1 MADSVDLKSAM
12 ASAPKNWG
20 RWGPDD
26 ELGTLNFLSK
36 KEILRGMRAV
46 KQGKVISLGLLIG
59 RKEGDIVFPGRST
72 TIHLMTQDEGSY
84 KSGNLQPMPGGLK
97 YADDAVFMYI
107 QGTTQC
113 DAIGHAWY
121 GDKIYNGYS
130 ADTTTGGLRKASIV
144 PIAEKGIVGRGVLL
158 DIPRYKGVK
167 HLAKGEAVT
176 LDDMLGAAEKQKV
189 EIQKHDIVVVRT
201 GYIAVFYNEGSDA
214 YFKGGVNEPGITYS
228 KKLVDWF
235 HKKEIS
241 AYAADTLSS
250 EQTHSTTTNTMVPM
264 HIFLMNYLGIPIQE
278 ILWLEELADDC
289 AKDHQYDF
297 LYACAPLKF
306 VGATGSPINPLAI
319 K

>member
-1 MADSVDLKSAM
+1 MKEEVEYEDALK
-12 ASAPKNWG
+12 SAPKNWG
-20 RWGPDD
+20 RWGPND
-26 ELGTLNFLSK
+26 ELGTLNFLTNQ
-36 KEILRGMRAV
+36 EILRGIRTA
-46 KQGKVISLGLLIG
+46 KQGKVFSLGLQIG
-59 RKEGDIVFPGRST
+59 RKGGDIVFPGRST

-84 KSGNLQPMPGGLK
+84 KSGKVKPLPGGLK
-97 YADDAVFMYI
+97 YADDVVFMYI

-130 ADTTTGGLRKASIV
+130 ADSTIGGLSKASIV

-158 DIPRYKGVK
+158 DIARYKDVK

-176 LDDMLGAAEKQKV
+176 LEDILGAARKQKV
-189 EIQKHDIVVVRT
+189 EVQKHDIVVLRT
-201 GYIAVFYNEGSDA
+201 GYITVFYDEGSEA
-214 YFKGGVNEPGITYS
+214 YFKDLNEPGITYS
-228 KKLVDWF
+228 KELVDWF
-235 HKKEIS
+235 YRMEIS
-241 AYAADTLSS
+241 AFAADTLSS
-250 EQTHSTTTNTMVPM
+250 EQTHSSTTKTMVPM

-289 AKDHQYDF
+289 AKDGQYDF
-297 LYACAPLKF
+297 LYCCAPLKF